1 MICATDAPG
10 APGGAL
16 PVSAQFRPPASAN
29 LTVGERAPRRGAHTF
44 WGADPDLIISSESP
58 GFPATTWTWSTTW
71 ASRRSACASCGSSS
85 VPQRSTPASTT
96 RRSYEEETVL
106 QREFTFNGQR
116 YRIGLPVN
124 TEADLTTWRFGYE
137 YDAFYTSRG
146 YVGVVFDV
154 SDTNVDVSLDSPIGR
169 EFTEAVAPI
178 PGIGVAGRGYITP
191 NASITGEVMYFRV
204 PESLGGDDFGGRYLE
219 HDFYG
224 TYNFTNN
231 VGAQLGLRSID
242 VDYFDD
248 LDFGSLTFR
257 GWYFGG
263 VALLNRDCRPRKL
276 EADAKPAPVLDSG
289 VEVYGSGT
297 GRASAASPAPR

>member
-1 MICATDAPG
+1 M
-10 APGGAL
+10 
-16 PVSAQFRPPASAN
+16 
-29 LTVGERAPRRGAHTF
+29 
-44 WGADPDLIISSESP
+44 
-58 GFPATTWTWSTTW
+58 
-71 ASRRSACASCGSSS
+71 
-85 VPQRSTPASTT
+85 
-96 RRSYEEETVL
+96 
-106 QREFTFNGQR
+106 
-116 YRIGLPVN
+116 
-124 TEADLTTWRFGYE
+124 TTWRFGYE

-154 SDTNVDVSLDSPIGR
+154 KYTNVDVSLDSPIGR

-178 PGIGVAGRGYITP
+178 PGIGVAGRGYITS
-191 NASITGEVMYFRV
+191 NASITGEVMYFRI

-219 HDFYG
+219 YDFYG

-257 GWYFGG
+257 GLVLRRGR
-263 VALLNRDCRPRKL
+263 ALLNRDCRPRKL

-289 VEVYGSGT
+289 VDVYGSEL
-297 GRASAASPAPR
+297 AARPQRHQPPR

>member
-1 MICATDAPG
+1 MERSVYRAVICAG
-10 APGGAL
+10 VMFLVLLGGAL

-29 LTVGERAPRRGAHTF
+29 PTVGERYHVEAAYTF
-44 WGADPDLIISSESP
+44 WGADPDLVISSESLGIP
-58 GFPATTWTWSTTW
+58 GDDVDLVNDLGIEEKRLRELRLVLRPATKHKF
-71 ASRRSACASCGSSS
+71 RINY
-85 VPQRSTPASTT
+85 TPIK
-96 RRSYEEETVL
+96 YEAETVL

-154 SDTNVDVSLDSPIGR
+154 KYTNVDVSLDSPIGR

-219 HDFYG
+219 YDFYG

-263 VALLNRDCRPRKL
+263 VVR
-276 EADAKPAPVLDSG
+276 
-289 VEVYGSGT
+289 Y
-297 GRASAASPAPR
+297 

>member
-1 MICATDAPG
+1 MERSVYRAVICAG
-10 APGGAL
+10 VMSLVLLGGAL
-16 PVSAQFRPPASAN
+16 PVSAQFRPPAEAN
-29 LTVGERAPRRGAHTF
+29 PTVGERYHVEAAYSF
-44 WGADPDLIISSESP
+44 WSADPDLIISSESLGIP
-58 GFPATTWTWSTTW
+58 GDDVDLVNDLGIEEKRLRELRLVLRPATKHKF
-71 ASRRSACASCGSSS
+71 RINF
-85 VPQRSTPASTT
+85 TPI
-96 RRSYEEETVL
+96 RYEAETVL

-146 YVGVVFDV
+146 YIGVVFDV
-154 SDTNVDVSLDSPIGR
+154 KYTNVDVSLDSPIGR

-191 NASITGEVMYFRV
+191 NLSITGEVMYFRI
-204 PESLGGDDFGGRYLE
+204 PESLGGEDFGGRYLE
-219 HDFYG
+219 YDFYG

-263 VALLNRDCRPRKL
+263 VVR
-276 EADAKPAPVLDSG
+276 
-289 VEVYGSGT
+289 Y
-297 GRASAASPAPR
+297 